1 MQNTI
6 VGKVVTKSKHIITI
20 NVLYFNDKENVKID
34 VYDEDQD
41 ASLND
46 FVKAKNLLDPVKN
59 LDWKLVEIMAK
70 KK

>member
-1 MQNTI
+1 MQNSI
-6 VGKVVTKSKHIITI
+6 IGKVITKNKHLITI
-20 NVLYFNDKENVKID
+20 NVLYFNGKENVKIN

-41 ASLND
+41 ASLDD

>member
-46 FVKAKNLLDPVKN
+46 FVKAKKLLDPVKN